1 MALSITQWIIFLS
14 TLLLYLLGATFNG
27 IIAWRIWYKKEIEG
41 PSVAPLL
48 FGLIGVVAVLFAPF
62 GELSE
67 RIPFLWIPIVFDY
80 GTGPYFLLVA
90 YVLLTE
96 KKQ

>member
-1 MALSITQWIIFLS
+1 MALSTIQWIIFVS
-14 TLLLYLLGATFNG
+14 TLVLSLLGAAFNG
-27 IIAWRIWYKKEIEG
+27 IIAWREWYEKESDG
-41 PSVAPLL
+41 PSAAPLI
-48 FGLIGVVAVLFAPF
+48 FGAIGVVAVLSAPF

-90 YVLLTE
+90 YTLLTE
-96 KKQ
+96 KKR